1 MDAFFNY
8 IYVPSF
14 CLFSLGVVWLHNSVI
29 EGSNTT
35 INRLKEIGKKVFFAT
50 NNSTKTRDE
59 FVEKAHMLEFNIEK
73 VWSEY
78 CNSHL
83 NYMYPN

>member
-73 VWSEY
+73 VWRILQLASK
-78 CNSHL
+78 L
-83 NYMYPN
+83 YMYPN